1 MISFLNALGGVALIL
16 FGVRFLRKGL
26 YKVVGHRLPVWVTR
40 LTGGPFRSAFTG
52 VIMGILTPSSTSN
65 GLLAVHL
72 VRDGLLAVNRA
83 VVLLMG
89 AYVGTTLLVHLVA
102 ADITHHVPIAV
113 LFGVILFLGA
123 RSSTVRGGGQ
133 VILGISFVLMGVG
146 TVGAIANELRG
157 EQDLLEFVTLAS
169 RYPWLVAVLAAVMA
183 AMLQSTTAVL
193 AILIAIALQ
202 DHTLVTP
209 VLVVASV
216 VGVNVGI
223 SVIAVFAGWRDLNGR
238 RFSIAA
244 MILRT
249 VVAVALLL
257 AVRWSTTAVD
267 VLPGATAQRIAIVH
281 TTFNLIA
288 LLVSIPTAG
297 GLMWIVRHV
306 VRASRDQDSIAPQ
319 AIDDRWADDPRM
331 AFAQTKRE
339 IGLAVRVTVSMLQD
353 AWRSLERRDEAL
365 LRSVRERDDTV
376 DQLERHVKAFLTRD
390 LTNKLEPLEFRR
402 RLLQLR
408 FVGDLEAIADVIDK
422 RICETAAKAAR
433 RGVRFSDS
441 GWDELRAMFEAV
453 IELLELAGAV
463 FMEERRDLAHRLL
476 TLKDEVRDQELR
488 LRDQHY
494 SRLQEGMKESFE
506 TTGLHLEILSQL
518 KHIAHVASGVA
529 YGILELAP
537 ESPAAP

>member
-1 MISFLNALGGVALIL
+1 MISFLHALGGVALIL

-26 YKVVGHRLPVWVTR
+26 YKLVGHRLPVWVAR
-40 LTGGPFRSAFTG
+40 LTGGPVRSALTG
-52 VIMGILTPSSTSN
+52 VLMGLLTPSSTSN
-65 GLLAVHL
+65 GLLSVHM

-89 AYVGTTLLVHLVA
+89 AYVGSTLLVHLVA

-113 LFGVILFLGA
+113 LFGVSLFLMA
-123 RSSTVRGGGQ
+123 RSSAVRGGGQ
-133 VILGISFVLMGVG
+133 VVLGISFVLMGVG
-146 TVGAIANELRG
+146 TVGTIAVEIRG
-157 EQDLLEFVTLAS
+157 EQDLLALVGLAS
-169 RYPWLVAVLAAVMA
+169 RYPWLVAILTAVMA
-183 AMLQSTTAVL
+183 ATLQSTTAVL
-193 AILIAIALQ
+193 AVLIAIALQ
-202 DHTLVTP
+202 DPALMTP

-216 VGVNVGI
+216 AGVNVGI
-223 SVIAVFAGWRDLNGR
+223 SVIALFAGWRDLHGR
-238 RFSIAA
+238 RFAVGA
-244 MILRT
+244 MVLRC
-249 VVAVALLL
+249 VVAIALLL
-257 AVRWSTTAVD
+257 GVRWSAQGVD
-267 VLPGATAQRIAIVH
+267 SLPGATAQRIAIAH
-281 TTFNLIA
+281 TAFNLIA
-288 LLVSIPTAG
+288 LLVSMPLAG
-297 GLMWIVRHV
+297 VLMWTMQRV
-306 VRASRDQDSIAPQ
+306 VRPSRDQDSIAPQ
-319 AIDDRWADDPRM
+319 AIDDRWADDPNM

-390 LTNKLEPLEFRR
+390 LTNNLEPLEFRR

-422 RICETAAKAAR
+422 RICETAEKAAR
-433 RGVRFSDS
+433 RGVRFSDT
-441 GWDELRAMFEAV
+441 GWDELRGMFEAV
-453 IELLELAGAV
+453 TEVLELAGAV

-476 TLKDEVRDQELR
+476 ALKDKVRDQELR

-537 ESPAAP
+537 ETSPVP